1 MKRVLVGAGIL
12 VAVTGLVIG
21 YLAVIGMNDGIEA
34 ASTGNIVKF
43 SNPSVAAQATHLMSS
58 FSPVENVTVQLEG
71 LFSGKG
77 GLKPG
82 ELNLKVEME
91 GHHRRRLLDA
101 RKHFVCSEA
110 EMKEHIRR
118 QLVFLTQ
125 DQNLEVRNLNL
136 GYLSTN

>member
-1 MKRVLVGAGIL
+1 MKQALISAGIL

-34 ASTGNIVKF
+34 VSTGNIVKF
-43 SNPSVAAQATHLMSS
+43 SSPSAASQATQLSS
-58 FSPVENVTVQLEG
+58 RFSPVENVTVQLEG

-82 ELNLKVEME
+82 ELNFKVEMK
-91 GHHRRRLLDA
+91 GHHRRRLFDA
-101 RKHFVCSEA
+101 RTHFVCSEV

-118 QLVFLTQ
+118 QLVALTG
-125 DQNLEVRNLNL
+125 DQNLEVRSLNL